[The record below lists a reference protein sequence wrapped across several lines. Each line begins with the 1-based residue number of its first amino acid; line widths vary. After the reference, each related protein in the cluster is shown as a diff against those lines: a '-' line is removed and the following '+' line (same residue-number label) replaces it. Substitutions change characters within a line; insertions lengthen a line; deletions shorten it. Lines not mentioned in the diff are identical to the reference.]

1 MKCHNCGFESETNF
15 CPRCGAKLESQPQPS
30 VPFTQNIPNTQTQNK
45 NQNNPYVQN
54 YQQAQ
59 PNIQTNPY
67 AQPSQPVHQNIPNNT
82 YTQNQP
88 NLPTTNN
95 MQPATPTAIHPKKTS
110 GKATGGIVAAAIL
123 GAVILLG
130 TIIFSYSCVSDVFMQ
145 EKENT
150 PFEFERDFINHN
162 TSDIVQ
168 TSYGSIT
175 LKSIED
181 VLFVAK
187 PEDVPKEESYNTNA
201 ADFEYQYKI
210 TFSIENT
217 SEKAIT
223 VSADD
228 FSVSYD
234 SQNSDTECPK
244 ITKSENP
251 LAQSVTLN
259 SGEKKDFSIYHYASS
274 EAFRLNAE
282 YRYADEDK
290 NKKYLIKFS
299 DYIEYRK
306 TEVGVGNLTVHP
318 MELPLCSLTLTDAV
332 QTDVKGDAKIYSFT
346 FYVRND
352 TAENIEISSNDFAIY
367 AYKDYFA
374 SINKSNKHICT
385 VSKDETIDIKANN
398 TDLITVSFEIPNDC
412 STLFVYYKLNN
423 HITNPDKA
431 VGDKNYSI
439 YGMIDPL

>member
-15 CPRCGAKLESQPQPS
+15 CPMCGAKSGSQPQPS
-30 VPFTQNIPNTQTQNK
+30 APFTQNIPNTQAQNK
-45 NQNNPYVQN
+45 NQNNSYVQN
-54 YQQAQ
+54 CQPAQ
-59 PNIQTNPY
+59 PTIQSNPY
-67 AQPSQPVHQNIPNNT
+67 VQPSQPVHQNIQNNT

-88 NLPTTNN
+88 NLPITNS
-95 MQPATPTAIHPKKTS
+95 MQPATPPAIHPQKTS

-130 TIIFSYSCVSDVFMQ
+130 TIIFSYSCVSDIFMQ

-150 PFEFERDFINHN
+150 QFDFERDFINHN
-162 TSDIVQ
+162 TSDIAE
-168 TSYGSIT
+168 TSYGSIS

-181 VLFVAK
+181 VFVVN
-187 PEDVPKEESYNTNA
+187 PEDVSKEESYNTNA
-201 ADFEYQYKI
+201 ADFAFQYKI

-217 SEKAIT
+217 SKEAVT

-234 SQNSDTECPK
+234 SHNSDTECPK

-251 LAQSVTLN
+251 LAQSVTIN

-274 EAFRLNAE
+274 EAFQLNAE
-282 YRYADEDK
+282 YRYTDEDK

-299 DYIEYRK
+299 DYIEYQK
-306 TEVGVGNLTVHP
+306 VEVGVGNLTVHP
-318 MELPLCSLTLTDAV
+318 MELPLCSITLTDAV
-332 QTDVKGDAKIYSFT
+332 QTDVKGDSAKIYSFT
-346 FYVRND
+346 FNVRNN

-367 AYKDYFA
+367 AYKDYFD
-374 SINKSNKHICT
+374 SIKKSNKHICT
-385 VSKDETIDIKANN
+385 VSNDETIDIKANH
-398 TDLITVSFEIPNDC
+398 TDVITVSFEIPNDC

-423 HITNPDKA
+423 HITNSDKA